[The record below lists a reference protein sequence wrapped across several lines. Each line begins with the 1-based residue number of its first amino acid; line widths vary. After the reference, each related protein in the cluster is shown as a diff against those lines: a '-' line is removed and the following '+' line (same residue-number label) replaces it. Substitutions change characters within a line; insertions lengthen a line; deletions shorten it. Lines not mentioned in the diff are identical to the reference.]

1 MNAEELRHRLKTIFG
16 DQLIFNKEFDMY
28 ADAIKNINQNLIEW
42 CGLLKEGKIRALR
55 APRLEG
61 ALVFIKK
68 IGSSNRCLVIK
79 IVNGEF
85 REIHLADHDY
95 YDRMRKTFGLKKDN
109 TSYQK
114 ILTKQP

>member
-16 DQLIFNKEFDMY
+16 NQLIFNKGFDIY
-28 ADAIKNINQNLIEW
+28 ADSIKNIDNNLLGW

-68 IGSSNRCLVIK
+68 IGSSNRCIVIK

-85 REIHLADHDY
+85 KEIHLADHDY
-95 YDRMRKTFGLKKDN
+95 YDRMRKILGLKKDN
-109 TSYQK
+109 KSY
-114 ILTKQP
+114 